1 MVCAGE
7 ILGAVSDP
15 TVKIV
20 LKGLSQ
26 DPPTAWTF
34 LRGDF
39 AGGGKKN
46 PLKAFSPG
54 VRSPAFRNGV

>member
-39 AGGGKKN
+39 AGGGEEKSAQSLLPRGKE
-46 PLKAFSPG
+46 PSF
-54 VRSPAFRNGV
+54 